1 MKSLVLIVCAAIMIS
16 GCGKKDGS
24 VAKSDY
30 LVYVT
35 TSSYFTG
42 DIPPKFRLSGTD
54 IETKDNMGPVNS
66 FYNVSLPKGKTT
78 TITGTVYDGTNR
90 GLYMRIYKKVPDNS
104 LSAANTVFEMSGLN
118 EISATFTVK

>member
-1 MKSLVLIVCAAIMIS
+1 MKNLILIVCATIMIF
-16 GCGKKDGS
+16 GCGKKDTQVS
-24 VAKSDY
+24 KSDY
-30 LVYVT
+30 IVYVT

-66 FYNVSLPKGKTT
+66 FYNVSLPKGKST

-90 GLYMRIYKKVPDNS
+90 GLYMRIYKKAADNT
-104 LSAANTVFEMSGLN
+104 LSAANTVFEKSGIN
-118 EISATFTVK
+118 EITANFRVE